1 MVWKFAVLPARVLS
15 ALGGC
20 GGESPPPA
28 APVAAPPVAAPA
40 PTPSP
45 LAEVPPAPPP
55 KLELQVI
62 TGSPEGFLVNSTL
75 VSGEKEAVLI
85 DSELTLADGKRVAD
99 AVTASKK
106 TLTTVFITHFHPDHY
121 FGFVSV
127 KEAFPNAKLVA
138 LPATVEEIEKTW
150 EAKVKQWKPMFHDAI
165 PAKPV
170 LPEPLVGDSL
180 TVDGVKLEV
189 VGAQQGDS
197 PNNSYVWIPSL
208 HAVITGDIVYD
219 GVFPWTAETTPES
232 RKAWAGTL
240 DKLSALNPEIV
251 VPGHQKADRKQAPS
265 NIAFTKGYLA
275 AWDEALAAS
284 KKPADLEAKIKAK
297 YPDTALDVIVKI
309 GAEAAFAK
317 PEKPKAEKAA
327 VAKSDKPAAAAV
339 KSDKPAAAKSDKP
352 AAAAKSDKPAAAVKS
367 DKPAAAAKSDKPAAP
382 KAAAAAAPAPVPV
395 PAKK

>member
-1 MVWKFAVLPARVLS
+1 MPVNIPLKYAVLPLLALS
-15 ALGGC
+15 SLIAC

-28 APVAAPPVAAPA
+28 APPAPPPPA
-40 PTPSP
+40 PSLAPT
-45 LAEVPPAPPP
+45 AEVPPAPPP
-55 KLELQVI
+55 VPPAPKLQLQVI

-75 VSGEKEAVLI
+75 ISGDKEAVLI

-106 TLTTVFITHFHPDHY
+106 TLTTVYVTHFHPDHY
-121 FGFVSV
+121 FGFASV

-138 LPATVEEIEKTW
+138 LPATVEEIQKTW
-150 EAKVKQWKPMFHDAI
+150 EAKVKQWKPLFHDAI

-170 LPEPLVGDSL
+170 LPEALTADYL
-180 TVDGVKLEV
+180 TVDGVKLEI

-197 PNNSYVWIPSL
+197 ANNSYVWIPSL

-219 GVFPWTAETTPES
+219 DVFPWTAETTPDS

-251 VPGHQKADRKQAPS
+251 VPGHQKADHKQAPS
-265 NIAFTKGYLA
+265 SIAFTKSYLA

-284 KKPADLEAKIKAK
+284 KKPAELQAKIKAK

-309 GAEAAFAK
+309 GADAAFAK
-317 PEKPKAEKAA
+317 PEKPKAEKPAA
-327 VAKSDKPAAAAV
+327 APKADKAAAPAAAPKADKAATPAKSDKPAAT
-339 KSDKPAAAKSDKP
+339 PAAAPKP
-352 AAAAKSDKPAAAVKS
+352 ATPA
-367 DKPAAAAKSDKPAAP
+367 
-382 KAAAAAAPAPVPV
+382 

>member
-1 MVWKFAVLPARVLS
+1 
-15 ALGGC
+15 
-20 GGESPPPA
+20 
-28 APVAAPPVAAPA
+28 
-40 PTPSP
+40 
-45 LAEVPPAPPP
+45 
-55 KLELQVI
+55 VI

-75 VSGEKEAVLI
+75 VTGDKEAVLI

-121 FGFVSV
+121 FGFTAV

-138 LPATVEEIEKTW
+138 LPATVEEIQKTW
-150 EAKVKQWKPMFHDAI
+150 EAKVKQWKPMFKDAI

-170 LPEPLVGDSL
+170 LPEPLAGDL

-197 PNNSYVWIPSL
+197 ANNAYVWIPSL

-219 GVFPWTAETTPES
+219 DVFPWTAETTAET

-251 VPGHQKADRKQAPS
+251 VPGHQKADHKQAPTS
-265 NIAFTKGYLA
+265 IAFTKTYLA
-275 AWDEALAAS
+275 AWDEAQAAS
-284 KKPADLEAKIKAK
+284 KKPAELQAKIKAK

-309 GAEAAFAK
+309 GSEAAFAK
-317 PEKPKAEKAA
+317 PAKPEKAA
-327 VAKSDKPAAAAV
+327 VAAKAEKPALPAKADKPAAPAAAGA
-339 KSDKPAAAKSDKP
+339 KADKPAP
-352 AAAAKSDKPAAAVKS
+352 L
-367 DKPAAAAKSDKPAAP
+367 AKSDKPAAP
-382 KAAAAAAPAPVPV
+382 AAPAAAPAKPAAPVAA
-395 PAKK
+395 PAKAAAPAAAPVKK

>member
-1 MVWKFAVLPARVLS
+1 MNTALKFAALPALALS
-15 ALGGC
+15 ALVAC

-28 APVAAPPVAAPA
+28 APVATQLVAAPA

-45 LAEVPPAPPP
+45 VAEVPPAPPP

-75 VSGEKEAVLI
+75 ISGEKEAVLI

-138 LPATVEEIEKTW
+138 LPATVEEIQKTW

-170 LPEPLVGDSL
+170 LPEPLTGDSL

-251 VPGHQKADRKQAPS
+251 VPGHQKADHKQAPS
-265 NIAFTKGYLA
+265 NIAFTKAYLA

-317 PEKPKAEKAA
+317 PEKPKAEKL
-327 VAKSDKPAAAAV
+327 P
-339 KSDKPAAAKSDKP
+339 
-352 AAAAKSDKPAAAVKS
+352 AAAKSDKPAAAVKS
-367 DKPAAAAKSDKPAAP
+367 DKPAAAAKSDKPAAVAKSDKSVAP
-382 KAAAAAAPAPVPV
+382 KAAAAAPAP
-395 PAKK
+395 AKK

>member
-1 MVWKFAVLPARVLS
+1 MNIPLKYAALPAL
-15 ALGGC
+15 ALTALIGC

-28 APVAAPPVAAPA
+28 APVAPPPAAAPA
-40 PTPSP
+40 PPP
-45 LAEVPPAPPP
+45 PVAEAAPAPPAP
-55 KLELQVI
+55 KLQLQVI

-75 VSGEKEAVLI
+75 ITGDKEAVLI

-106 TLTTVFITHFHPDHY
+106 TLTTVFVTHFHPDHY
-121 FGFVSV
+121 FGFVAV

-138 LPATVEEIEKTW
+138 LPATVEEIQKTW

-165 PAKPV
+165 PAKPL
-170 LPEPLVGDSL
+170 LPEPLAGDSL

-208 HAVITGDIVYD
+208 RAVITGDIVYD
-219 GVFPWTAETTPES
+219 DVFPWTAETTPET

-251 VPGHQKADRKQAPS
+251 VPGHQKADHKQAPS
-265 NIAFTKGYLA
+265 SIGFTKAYLA

-284 KKPADLEAKIKAK
+284 KKPADLQAKIKAK
-297 YPDTALDVIVKI
+297 YPGTALDVIVKI
-309 GAEAAFAK
+309 GADAAFAK

-327 VAKSDKPAAAAV
+327 PAAKADKADKANKADKAA
-339 KSDKPAAAKSDKP
+339 PAAKADKAAAP
-352 AAAAKSDKPAAAVKS
+352 AAPGKG

-382 KAAAAAAPAPVPV
+382 PPVAAKAAATPAPT
-395 PAKK
+395 KK